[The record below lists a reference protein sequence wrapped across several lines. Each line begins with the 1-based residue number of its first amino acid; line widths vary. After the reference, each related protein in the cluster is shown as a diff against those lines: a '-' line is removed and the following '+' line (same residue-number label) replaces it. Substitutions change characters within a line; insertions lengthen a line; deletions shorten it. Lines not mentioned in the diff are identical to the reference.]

1 MKVPFTD
8 LAEQHRTLKQDI
20 LQAWGKILDTAA
32 FIGGR
37 EVELFEEEFARTCG
51 THHCVSVGSGTD
63 GLRLTFLALGVR
75 PGDEIITV
83 PNTFIATTEA
93 ISQAGGT
100 IVFCDVD
107 PEYYTISAKSI
118 EARIT
123 SRTVG
128 IVPVHLYGQPADM
141 DEINAIAKRHNLW
154 VVEDSCQAHCAEY
167 KGKRAGSLSQAAAFS
182 FYPGKNLGA
191 CGEAGAVTT
200 NDQALAERVRAL
212 RNHGQREKYR
222 HDVEGYNGRC
232 DAVQA
237 AALRVKLPHLETWSE
252 LRRQKASLYSEMLLN
267 KNIILP
273 RAAAGRTHVFHL
285 YVVLVENREA
295 IIKSLLDKQIATGLH
310 YPLPLH
316 QQEAYKHCGFDT
328 GDFPVSESI
337 AGRLLSLPLY
347 PEMSEQQIAY
357 VCTELGKMV

>member
-8 LAEQHRTLKQDI
+8 LAEQHRSLKQDI
-20 LQAWGKILDTAA
+20 LQAWARLLDTAA

-37 EVELFEEEFARTCG
+37 EVELFEEEFAHTCG

-63 GLRLTFLALGVR
+63 ALRLTFLALGVR

-167 KGKRAGSLSQAAAFS
+167 KGKRAGSLSHAAAFS

-200 NDQALAERVRAL
+200 NDQAVAERVRAL

-252 LRRQKASLYSEMLLN
+252 LRRQKASLYSEMLFN

-273 RAAAGRTHVFHL
+273 RAAPDRTHVFHL

-347 PEMSEQQIAY
+347 PEMSDQQIAY